1 VALAVRTAEEA
12 TAREEA
18 PVSVKRGLTYRD
30 SGVDIDAQDRALAR
44 IRDLLRETK
53 TPETLS
59 DLGSFGGL
67 FRVPAGFEEP
77 VLVAST
83 DGVGTKLKVAFAA
96 GVHHT
101 VGRDL
106 VNHCV
111 NDIFVQGARPLF
123 FLDYVAS
130 GRLDPD
136 VLASVVE
143 GIARGCREHGCAL
156 LGGET
161 AEMPDFYAVGEYDV
175 AGTIVGIVERA
186 KIVDG
191 KKIVP
196 GDVLIGLP
204 SAGLHTNGYSLARKV
219 FFEIMRLSVGDQVPA
234 LGQTVGQVL
243 LEEHRSYYRP
253 LAAPV
258 GEGRVKGLA
267 HITGGGLTDNLPR
280 ILPTGAR
287 ARIQRGT
294 WPVLAVFEVIQR
306 EGQVEEG
313 EMFRVFNM
321 GVGMVVVASKGEAG
335 SIEKH
340 LDGLGGPTTGSERSS
355 RGSRVWSMRR

>member
-1 VALAVRTAEEA
+1 MWIARGGRPRFHEPKEIAVSE
-12 TAREEA
+12 
-18 PVSVKRGLTYRD
+18 KRGLTYKQ

-44 IRDLLRETK
+44 IKGFLRETK

-67 FRVPAGFEEP
+67 FRVPAGYEEP

-83 DGVGTKLKVAFAA
+83 DGVGTKLKVAFAL
-96 GVHHT
+96 GIHDT

-123 FLDYVAS
+123 FLDYVAT
-130 GRLDPD
+130 GKLDPA
-136 VLASVVE
+136 VIAAVVE
-143 GIARGCREHGCAL
+143 GVAKGCREHGCAL

-161 AEMPDFYAVGEYDV
+161 AEMPDFYAAGEYDV

-191 KKIVP
+191 RAIAP

-204 SAGLHTNGYSLARKV
+204 SVGLHTNGYSLARKV
-219 FFEIMRLSVGDQVPA
+219 LFEEMGLAPEDPLPGIGVGAGAA
-234 LGQTVGQVL
+234 LL
-243 LEEHRSYYRP
+243 AEHRSYYAP
-253 LAAPV
+253 LAKPV
-258 GEGRVKGLA
+258 GDGLVKGLA
-267 HITGGGLTDNLPR
+267 HITGGGLTDNVPR
-280 ILPTGAR
+280 ILPEGTR
-287 ARIQRGT
+287 ARIRRGS
-294 WPVLAVFEVIQR
+294 WPVLPIFELLQR

-313 EMFRVFNM
+313 EMYRVFNM
-321 GVGMVVVASKGEAG
+321 GVGMVAVAAPG
-335 SIEKH
+335 SAAAIEKH
-340 LDGLGGPTTGSERSS
+340 LDGIGESHYRIGEIVKGDCGVEY
-355 RGSRVWSMRR
+355 V